1 MMHKILLPE
10 GWRRPKGYANGVAAR
25 GTMIFVAGQIGWTA
39 DEAFETDDFV
49 GQVEQA
55 LRNVVAVLAAGAA
68 APAHLVRMTWYVTN
82 KQEYARRGGEIG
94 TVYRAI
100 LGNVFPAMTLIEVK
114 SLLEARAQVE
124 IECTAVIPDTET

>member
-1 MMHKILLPE
+1 MSHTTLLPQ

-39 DEAFETDDFV
+39 DEVFETDDFV

-55 LRNVVAVLAAGAA
+55 LRNVVAVLAAGGAE
-68 APAHLVRMTWYVTN
+68 PAHLVRMTWYVTN
-82 KQEYARRGGEIG
+82 KTDYVRRSGEIG
-94 TVYRAI
+94 QVYRAI
-100 LGNVFPAMTLIEVK
+100 LGTVFPAMTLIEVK